1 MALTVTGMYAHCCG
15 RRNVCDKMSCIL
27 SVDSSQTNEIS
38 GDDATYFNRC
48 KFIQE
53 SDLKKNYLD
62 VLFHQLYLSPC
73 KGESP
78 SLDTESYIAICPALL
93 IS

>member
-1 MALTVTGMYAHCCG
+1 
-15 RRNVCDKMSCIL
+15 MSCIL

-62 VLFHQLYLSPC
+62 VLFH
-73 KGESP
+73 
-78 SLDTESYIAICPALL
+78 
-93 IS
+93 